1 MKPKIASLPEAIE
14 ALAEVTEF
22 FTQFSASL
30 GMPLKTASDRMQHSF
45 NGKMPQGMSQQV
57 IQILTDAEHPLK
69 PKEIVSRHIELGWSQ
84 SGMSRSK
91 LYESVAG
98 SLSYLVNRKGVL
110 TRTKKGYSIKQ
121 EEKK

>member
-1 MKPKIASLPEAIE
+1 MKTEISSLPEVIE
-14 ALAEVTEF
+14 SLLENAKFLARLST
-22 FTQFSASL
+22 SL
-30 GMPLKTASDRMQHSF
+30 GVPLQTESVKMQQSS

-57 IQILTDAEHPLK
+57 IQILSDANHPLK
-69 PKEIVSRHIELGWSQ
+69 PKEIVSRHIELGWSP

-110 TRTKKGYSIKQ
+110 TRTKKGYSIKE